1 MLIYFSL
8 WFSES
13 ALIFYSVLNHFK
25 FLPEL
30 NNMKK
35 YFLISLI
42 AVTLIG
48 SNSASIAQVKGGS
61 KAEVIDFDKRLKD
74 LNIVLAKPSAPLA
87 SYVKTVRVGNLIYT
101 AGHGPDKP
109 DGTRVTGRLGDDLT
123 LEQGQEAARLTAISL
138 LSSLKA
144 ELGDLNK
151 VKRVVKVVGMVQC
164 TPEFKDQPKV
174 MNAFSDLMVQVF
186 GEKGKHARS
195 AVGMSALPANWA
207 TEIEM
212 VVEVED

>member
-1 MLIYFSL
+1 MIVI
-8 WFSES
+8 
-13 ALIFYSVLNHFK
+13 ALLSCNY
-25 FLPEL
+25 
-30 NNMKK
+30 
-35 YFLISLI
+35 
-42 AVTLIG
+42 A
-48 SNSASIAQVKGGS
+48 S
-61 KAEVIDFDKRLKD
+61 KAQLKGSSKSEVIDFDKRLKD
-74 LNIVLAKPSAPLA
+74 LNIVLVKPSAPLA
-87 SYVKTVRVGNLIYT
+87 SYVKIVRVGNLIFT

-109 DGTRVTGRLGDDLT
+109 DGTRVTGRVGDDLT

-151 VKRVVKVVGMVQC
+151 VKRIVKVLGMVQS

-174 MNAFSDLMVQVF
+174 MNAFSDLMIQVF

-212 VVEVED
+212 VIEVED

>member
-1 MLIYFSL
+1 
-8 WFSES
+8 
-13 ALIFYSVLNHFK
+13 
-25 FLPEL
+25 
-30 NNMKK
+30 MKN

-48 SNSASIAQVKGGS
+48 SNSESIAQVKGGS

-87 SYVKTVRVGNLIYT
+87 SYVKTLRVGNLVYT

-109 DGTRVTGRLGDDLT
+109 DGSRLTGRVGDDLT

-151 VKRVVKVVGMVQC
+151 VKRVVKVLGMVQC

-186 GEKGKHARS
+186 GEKGKHTRS

>member
-1 MLIYFSL
+1 
-8 WFSES
+8 
-13 ALIFYSVLNHFK
+13 
-25 FLPEL
+25 
-30 NNMKK
+30 MKK
-35 YFLISLI
+35 YFVIPII
-42 AVTLIG
+42 AIALMG
-48 SNSASIAQVKGGS
+48 CNYASKAQVKVGS

-74 LNIVLAKPSAPLA
+74 LNIILAKPSAPLA
-87 SYVKTVRVGNLIYT
+87 SYVKIVRVSNLIFT

-109 DGTRVTGRLGDDLT
+109 DGTRVTGRVGDDLT

-151 VKRVVKVVGMVQC
+151 VKRIVKVLGMVQS

-207 TEIEM
+207 IEIEM
-212 VVEVED
+212 VIEVED

>member
-1 MLIYFSL
+1 
-8 WFSES
+8 
-13 ALIFYSVLNHFK
+13 
-25 FLPEL
+25 
-30 NNMKK
+30 MKK
-35 YFLISLI
+35 YFLLPMIAIILISW
-42 AVTLIG
+42 
-48 SNSASIAQVKGGS
+48 NSVSTAQVKADS
-61 KAEVIDFDKRLKD
+61 KTGAVDFDARLKE
-74 LNIVLAKPSAPLA
+74 LNIVLVKPSAPLA
-87 SYVKTVRVGNLIYT
+87 SYVKIVRVGNLIYT

-109 DGTRVTGRLGDDLT
+109 DGSRLTGRLGDDLT

-151 VKRVVKVVGMVQC
+151 VKRIVKVLGMVQS

-174 MNAFSDLMVQVF
+174 MNAFSDLMVAVF

-195 AVGMSALPANWA
+195 AVGMTALPANWA